1 MATAL
6 IIEDENR
13 AARRL
18 AELIKLCDPTI
29 QLVGQ
34 IESVKDALT
43 WFANNEHPDLIFS
56 DIQLA
61 DGLSFEIFEQISLDT
76 AIIFTTAYDQYAIR
90 AFKSNGIDYLLK
102 PIDEDELCAALARFK
117 KLKGQEQSYDPTALV
132 RALKEIKGAYKD
144 RFVVKVGDKL
154 KRIETGEISAFYSLQ
169 KATFLCTDKGRNYAI
184 DFSLDHLEEVL
195 DPAKF
200 FRVNRKYIASMDA
213 IEEIV
218 VWSGSRLKLKLSGI
232 DDENLLV
239 SRERT
244 QEFKA
249 WLEGE

>member
-6 IIEDENR
+6 IIEDEKR

-18 AELIKLCDPTI
+18 RSLIEICDPSI
-29 QLVGQ
+29 EVVGEL
-34 IESVKDALT
+34 ESVKDSLNWLGENA
-43 WFANNEHPDLIFS
+43 HPDLIFS

-61 DGLSFEIFEQISLDT
+61 DGLSFEIYESVTIDS

-90 AFKSNGIDYLLK
+90 AFKANGIDYLLK
-102 PIDEDELCAALARFK
+102 PMDEDELCAALEKFK
-117 KLKGQEQSYDPTALV
+117 KWNGKEQTYDSQALAK
-132 RALKEIKGAYKD
+132 ALSEIKSQHKN

-154 KRIETGEISAFYSLQ
+154 KRVEADEVSAFYSMQ
-169 KATFLCTDKGRNYAI
+169 KATFLCAGKGRNYAI
-184 DFSLDHLEEVL
+184 DFSLDHLEDVL

-200 FRVNRKYIASMDA
+200 FRVNRKYIAAMDA

-218 VWSGSRLKLKLSGI
+218 VWSGSRLKLKLKGI
-232 DDENLLV
+232 DDDDLLV

-244 QEFKA
+244 QEFKS